1 MKKLL
6 FLLTF
11 TLLAFCLQAQDNDLL
26 QRIKFAGNN
35 VKSFETHLT
44 NTTQSKSG
52 KVKVDSGNLYFVS
65 PNEFAA
71 LFETGRYM
79 IVNQKQIKMDIGL
92 FHGTFRL
99 KEGGTMRSLSSIF
112 LYGFQGLCQELADEN
127 DYSIDVKTDQYHTV
141 TFTNNKKSLLGIG
154 YRQVI
159 FNFNKSDLLIKEIIL
174 IDTRGTRDTYT
185 ISNAKYNVAVSKDK
199 FKT

>member
-52 KVKVDSGNLYFVS
+52 KVKVDSGNLSFVS

-71 LFETGRYM
+71 LFETGRHM
-79 IVNQKQIKMDIGL
+79 IVNQNQIKMDIGL
-92 FHGTFRL
+92 FHGTFKL
-99 KEGGTMRSLSSIF
+99 KDGGTMRSLSNIF
-112 LYGFQGLCQELADEN
+112 LYGFKGLCQELADEN
-127 DYSIDVKTDQYHTV
+127 DYSIDIKTGQYHTV
-141 TFTNNKKSLLGIG
+141 TFTNNKKRLLGIG
-154 YRQVI
+154 FRQVI
-159 FNFNKSDLLIKEIIL
+159 FNFNKNDLLIKEIIL
-174 IDTRGTRDTYT
+174 IDTRGSRDTYT
-185 ISNAKYNVAVSKDK
+185 ISDTKYNVTVSQDK
-199 FKT
+199 FKI